1 MGLKEFFKDVGTT
14 ISNAADKAMT
24 KVDTTIDVAKLKKEI
39 QDKQKEVY
47 TVYCDLGKAIIEN
60 GISDDF
66 DVIIAESKEKIRII
80 NSEIE
85 ELEKTR
91 REKDGKCLCPS
102 CGAELLNTVI
112 FCSSCGT
119 KIKEDTKDE

>member
-14 ISNAADKAMT
+14 ISNAADKAIT

-39 QDKQKEVY
+39 QEKQKEVY
-47 TVYCDLGKAIIEN
+47 TVYCDLGKTIIEN
-60 GISDDF
+60 GVSDDLAE
-66 DVIIAESKEKIRII
+66 IIAMSKEKIALI

-91 REKDGKCLCPS
+91 REKDGTCLCPS
-102 CGAELLNTVI
+102 CGTELLNTVT
-112 FCSSCGT
+112 FCSSCGA
-119 KIKEDTKDE
+119 KICEETPNE